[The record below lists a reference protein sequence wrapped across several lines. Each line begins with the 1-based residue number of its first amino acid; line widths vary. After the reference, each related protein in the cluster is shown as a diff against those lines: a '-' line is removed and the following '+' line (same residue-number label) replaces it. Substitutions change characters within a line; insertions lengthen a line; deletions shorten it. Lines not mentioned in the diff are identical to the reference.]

1 MQKTTQA
8 LLAITFSASLLTALP
23 ALAEESISVK
33 SSTTVSEH
41 GVRKLPLTPR
51 DIKERFIESRDNN
64 KEPRVAPRPQLER
77 QEASASSTERNPEAR
92 REAAREAKKIDR
104 GEKLITQAK
113 KQFEIVSKR
122 LHAALDRLSN
132 IAGRID
138 SRIEKLK
145 KQNIDTSSAESLQI
159 QARAQL
165 ADTKTQLDALVL
177 PQITVGDTASST
189 SSGVTAALRTA
200 RAQTTKAE
208 KAIEVARRSFEMVV
222 KELRKEGGVK
232 ADADF
237 RAEATTTENH

>member
-1 MQKTTQA
+1 MNKTTQA
-8 LLAITFSASLLTALP
+8 VLTVIFSVSLLTALP
-23 ALAEESISVK
+23 VFAEETVSAT

-41 GVRKLPLTPR
+41 GMRKLPLTPR

-64 KEPRVAPRPQLER
+64 KEPRVAPHPQPER
-77 QEASASSTERNPEAR
+77 HEASASSTERNPEVH
-92 REAAREAKKIDR
+92 REVAREAKKIDR

-145 KQNIDTSSAESLQI
+145 RQSIDVSSAESLQI
-159 QARAQL
+159 QARAQI
-165 ADTKTQLDALVL
+165 ANTKIQLDALIL
-177 PQITVGDTASST
+177 PQVTVGDTASST
-189 SSGVTAALRTA
+189 SSGVMAALHTA
-200 RAQTTKAE
+200 RAQTVKAE
-208 KAIEVARRSFEMVV
+208 KAIEVARRSLEMVV
-222 KELRKEGGVK
+222 KELRKEGGEK

-237 RAEATTTENH
+237 RAEATTTKNH